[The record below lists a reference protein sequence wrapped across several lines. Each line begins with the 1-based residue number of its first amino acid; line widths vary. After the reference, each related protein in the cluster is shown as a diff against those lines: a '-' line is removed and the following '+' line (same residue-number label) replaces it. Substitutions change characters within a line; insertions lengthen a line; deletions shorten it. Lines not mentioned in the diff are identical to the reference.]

1 MNSNDVSTTNSS
13 SSSSSS
19 SIQLFANFDS
29 GNILR
34 YERVTSSTSSSQ
46 PSTNPIETD
55 TNTNTTTTTTNNNN
69 NNSGADN
76 GLNTISHTLPKHDIE
91 FNVWTKRDCEGTPRI
106 NGNRSWFYFGVK
118 GGYGK
123 CIRFNIMNLN
133 RQGKLFEMG
142 MLPVF
147 RTVPGHEKW
156 SRIYIRPCWETINED
171 FKLSFVHRMADLK
184 NSITYFAFCF
194 PHSYEDMQQLLNTY
208 DNLYNSR
215 LADYYLEHPS
225 LPVNNSDIYYHR
237 ETLCYSCDSN
247 KIDLITITSYKG
259 ITKEREH
266 HFDKKL
272 FPDAS
277 TINKR
282 PYQFRNKRIFFL
294 SSRVHP
300 GETPAAFV
308 FLGFLDF
315 ILKID
320 DPRAKLLRDSYIFKL
335 IPILNPDGVQRG
347 HYRTDQF
354 GVNLNR
360 MYLDPDFEKHPSIYA
375 AKSLIAYHHINNCVS
390 PRSPLSVYDIFK
402 DVMPSEQLNNQQIL
416 NDSQFQGKSTPR
428 RTQFQQEILCETTMI
443 NSTQPNNNTFENLS
457 LDEQIINDE
466 NGSFFI
472 ERSENGLIQAVT
484 TEIDDLEMQRSSPY
498 AFRYINE
505 NLELHQD
512 LFIVNNNDDDED
524 EGNLRNQIKGNE
536 GSDDDDD
543 MPSSGQTNEN
553 GVHEVKS
560 PHLAN
565 PDLLKISPY
574 ESGIAYYIDL
584 HGHAS
589 KKGCFVYGNHLP
601 DDDQHTDN
609 VLFAK
614 LISLNSPHFDFENC
628 NFTIKNMYMKDKR
641 EGLSKEGSGRVA
653 LNKHFGILHSYTL
666 ECSYAVGKSCNS
678 ISAAENDAHGGR
690 ISPATPFSLPPK
702 FTIDHYRDVGKAC
715 ALAAIDILP
724 GRNQFTRVNQ
734 STFKT
739 LHTLRDFLKHQ
750 IRQQRNRIGNSRII
764 SSTIPPPSS
773 TTTTTTVTTNRAK
786 QQQYMA
792 RVTQTYRTTTNPN
805 NLSAV
810 THQQQQMTSSF
821 PLVSSA
827 PPSTITNRITS
838 NNQLNR
844 ISATHSNQSTSS
856 SRFKTAYDNRRYSNV
871 QTPYKRSLQYPITSN
886 PKLTPTLSRNETS
899 ALPSAR
905 LVLQQQISS
914 PGRLQHLQRQSSSS
928 PQFVT
933 QVGSILDPLVVG
945 RTRPPQLPP
954 PTVRNAI
961 QRNAVSLHTLPIN
974 QQNGTMTRGRSQ
986 NSAHKGSLSTRT
998 SKIRQQSLAPFDLQQ
1013 PPLAYSSATVIYQHP
1028 LNTDQPP
1035 VFFE

>member
-1 MNSNDVSTTNSS
+1 MIPNDVSTTT
-13 SSSSSS
+13 SSS

-29 GNILR
+29 GNMLR
-34 YERVTSSTSSSQ
+34 YERVTSSIASSQ
-46 PSTNPIETD
+46 PPTNLIETES
-55 TNTNTTTTTTNNNN
+55 NTNNSNSNNNN
-69 NNSGADN
+69 NNNGADN

-91 FNVWTKRDCEGTPRI
+91 FNVWTKRDCEGTARV

-118 GGYGK
+118 GGHGK

-133 RQGKLFEMG
+133 RQGRLFEMG

-156 SRIYIRPCWETINED
+156 SRIYVRPCWETVNED
-171 FKLSFVHRMADLK
+171 FKLSFIHRIADLK

-194 PHSYEDMQQLLNTY
+194 PHSYEDMQLLLNAY

-225 LPVNNSDIYYHR
+225 LPVNSADIYYHH

-247 KIDLITITSYKG
+247 KLDLITITSYKG

-272 FPDAS
+272 FPDAP
-277 TINKR
+277 TITKR
-282 PYQFRNKRIFFL
+282 PHQFRNKRIFFL

-315 ILKID
+315 ILKTD
-320 DPRAKLLRDSYIFKL
+320 DPRARLLRDLYIFKL

-375 AKSLIAYHHINNCVS
+375 AKSLIAYHHINNCIS
-390 PRSPLSVYDIFK
+390 SRSPVSVYDVFK
-402 DVMPSEQLNNQQIL
+402 DVMPPEQSNQQSIPIIQDNQHIL
-416 NDSQFQGKSTPR
+416 NDNQFQGKSTPR
-428 RTQFQQEILCETTMI
+428 RTHFQQEILYETTMMH
-443 NSTQPNNNTFENLS
+443 STQPNNNAFENLS
-457 LDEQIINDE
+457 LDEQIINDDNE
-466 NGSFFI
+466 PFFI
-472 ERSENGLIQAVT
+472 ERSESGLNPTVT
-484 TEIDDLEMQRSSPY
+484 TEIDDAEMQRTSPY
-498 AFRYINE
+498 AFHYFNE
-505 NLELHQD
+505 NLELHRD
-512 LFIVNNNDDDED
+512 LFIIDNDDED
-524 EGNLRNQIKGNE
+524 DGNLRNQIKGNE

-543 MPSSGQTNEN
+543 MPSSGQTNDN
-553 GVHEVKS
+553 GIHEVKS

-565 PDLLKISPY
+565 PDFLKISSH
-574 ESGIAYYIDL
+574 ESGVAYYIDL

-589 KKGCFVYGNHLP
+589 KKGCFIYGNHLP

-678 ISAAENDAHGGR
+678 ITAAENDAHGGR

-702 FTIDHYRDVGKAC
+702 FTIEHYRDVGKAC

-724 GRNQFTRVNQ
+724 GRNPFTRVSQ

-764 SSTIPPPSS
+764 ASTIPSSS
-773 TTTTTTVTTNRAK
+773 TTTTTTPTTNRVK

-792 RVTQTYRTTTNPN
+792 RVTQTYRTMTYSN

-810 THQQQQMTSSF
+810 TQQQQQMTSSF

-827 PPSTITNRITS
+827 PPSTITNRMMS

-844 ISATHSNQSTSS
+844 ISATNSNQSTSS
-856 SRFKTAYDNRRYSNV
+856 SRFKSTYDNRRYSNV
-871 QTPYKRSLQYPITSN
+871 QTPYKRSLQTPITPNS
-886 PKLTPTLSRNETS
+886 KVTPTLPRTETS
-899 ALPSAR
+899 TLPSAR

-928 PQFVT
+928 PQFIT
-933 QVGSILDPLVVG
+933 QVGAMLDPLVVG
-945 RTRPPQLPP
+945 RTRPTPLPP
-954 PTVRNAI
+954 PAARNAI
-961 QRNAVSLHTLPIN
+961 HRNAVSLNALPIN
-974 QQNGTMTRGRSQ
+974 QQSGTMTRGRSQ

-998 SKIRQQSLAPFDLQQ
+998 SKIRQQSLAPFNLHQ
-1013 PPLAYSSATVIYQHP
+1013 PPPIPYSSATVIYQHP